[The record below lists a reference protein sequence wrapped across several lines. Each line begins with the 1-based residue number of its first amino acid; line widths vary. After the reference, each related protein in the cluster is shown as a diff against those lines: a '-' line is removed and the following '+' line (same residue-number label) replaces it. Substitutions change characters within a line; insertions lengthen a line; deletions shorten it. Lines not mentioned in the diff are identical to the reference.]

1 MVSGTL
7 LCPLPCCKEDRS
19 SRSLSLQVAHSGLAI
34 LIPLNQMALP
44 PELLWTVLARS
55 HMACSRLVKAWWASA
70 EVSLG
75 ENRQQRWTE

>member
-1 MVSGTL
+1 M
-7 LCPLPCCKEDRS
+7 
-19 SRSLSLQVAHSGLAI
+19 AHSGLAI

-55 HMACSRLVKAWWASA
+55 HMACSRLVRFGRSLRAWWASA